1 MADNFDKVVK
11 ALLENNKSQAETT
24 DAVDKLNKTMADH
37 FTFLKRQM
45 KDQEEDKREKGK
57 DKRKTQALPKNL
69 KDLNKQLGI
78 GAIGGVGGILLP
90 LTAGLASL
98 QIAMEGLRGWELKAI
113 GKLKVFKTFGDIAQT
128 GAIAIKNNLLRLVF
142 GIGPKGLLLAGQGKN
157 GNLTKVM
164 TVDEA
169 VQRRINSVRTS
180 FLNMF
185 GIGADGRPTQDPS
198 RGLKQSFSGTV
209 ITKATSAIGTL
220 LSPIADVSKAITGY
234 MSGGGKALF
243 TWIGT
248 LAKGSVGWLGVIG
261 KILKP
266 IGFIFSIKA
275 AYDDFVNSDKTSLLE
290 KSTDAIGAFF
300 GDFIGAPIEL
310 LKDLLSGAFKLI
322 GWNDEA
328 KALDNID
335 LQKGITEAFKA
346 VLDIP
351 RELFNWVGTLFSDPA
366 KAGKMAWD
374 TLLAGLGLV
383 AGAYSTLVDLILW
396 PVNKLFSWIGDLLG
410 WKDPDSDID
419 IRATVTGWATD
430 FFSWLTDF
438 LPDVSQIAKDITS
451 AITNFLPDWLKK
463 SMGLMPEDTSDY
475 IQRLRD
481 SKVSLTKT
489 IGLADTDGSGAVSK
503 SEFAAYVQRAGPGSG
518 YNLEAMITS
527 LAVKNAELLKLTGGG
542 NNPQTVIINN
552 TDNSSKGNT
561 GSHGKAPN
569 FFDRGSIGMSSVDTR
584 YDRKYMGM
592 RNFGLSLGGGGK

>member
-45 KDQEEDKREKGK
+45 KDQEEDKKEKGK
-57 DKRKTQALPKNL
+57 DTRKAQALPKNL
-69 KDLNKQLGI
+69 KDLNKQLGL
-78 GAIGGVGGILLP
+78 GAIGGLSGILLP

-98 QIAMEGLRGWELKAI
+98 GLAMEGLRGWELKAI
-113 GKLKVFKTFGDIAQT
+113 KNLKVLDTFGDIAQK

-142 GIGPKGLLLAGQGKN
+142 GIGPGGLLLPGQGKK
-157 GNLTKVM
+157 GDLTKVM
-164 TVDEA
+164 TVNEA
-169 VQRRINSVRTS
+169 VQRRIDSVRTS

-185 GIGADGRPTQDPS
+185 GIGADGKAIQDPS
-198 RGLKQSFSGTV
+198 KGFKKSFSGSI

-220 LSPIADVSKAITGY
+220 LSPIADVSTAITGY
-234 MSGGGKALF
+234 MSGGGKTLF

-248 LAKGSVGWLGVIG
+248 LAKGSAGWLSVIG

-275 AYDDFVNSDKTSLLE
+275 AYDDFVTSDKTSLLE

-328 KALDNID
+328 KTLDSID

-374 TLLAGLGLV
+374 TFLAGLGLAV
-383 AGAYSTLVDLILW
+383 GAYSTLVDLILW

-419 IRATVTGWATD
+419 IRATVTGWVTD
-430 FFSWLTDF
+430 FWNWLTGF
-438 LPDVSQIAKDITS
+438 LPDISKMASDLTASITS
-451 AITNFLPDWLKK
+451 LLPEWLKK
-463 SMGLMPEDTSDY
+463 SLGLVPPDADAEAIARATREQNIIGRILEDDTNKDG
-475 IQRLRD
+475 II
-481 SKVSLTKT
+481 TKEEFLKAKD
-489 IGLADTDGSGAVSK
+489 GLG
-503 SEFAAYVQRAGPGSG
+503 
-518 YNLEAMITS
+518 
-527 LAVKNAELLKLTGGG
+527 LTGALNALDTLRG
-542 NNPQTVIINN
+542 NELSSLNEILKGSRYNVMINN
-552 TDNSSKGNT
+552 IDQSQNNSTSTSGGKTPMLSGDGMGATDS
-561 GSHGKAPN
+561 
-569 FFDRGSIGMSSVDTR
+569 R
-584 YDRKYMGM
+584 YDKKYMGM
-592 RNFGLSLGGGGK
+592 MGFGVAPGQVHQ

>member
-45 KDQEEDKREKGK
+45 KDQEEDKKEKGK
-57 DKRKTQALPKNL
+57 DTRKAQALPKNL
-69 KDLNKQLGI
+69 KDLNKQLGL
-78 GAIGGVGGILLP
+78 GAIGGLSGILLP

-98 QIAMEGLRGWELKAI
+98 GLAMEGLRGWELKAI
-113 GKLKVFKTFGDIAQT
+113 KNLKVLDTFGDIAQK

-142 GIGPKGLLLAGQGKN
+142 GIGPGGLLLPGQGKK
-157 GNLTKVM
+157 GDLTKVM
-164 TVDEA
+164 TVNEA
-169 VQRRINSVRTS
+169 VQRRIDSVRTS

-185 GIGADGRPTQDPS
+185 GIGADGKAIQDPS
-198 RGLKQSFSGTV
+198 KGFKKSFSGSI

-220 LSPIADVSKAITGY
+220 LSPIADVSTAITGY
-234 MSGGGKALF
+234 MSGGGKTLF

-248 LAKGSVGWLGVIG
+248 LAKGSAGWLSVIG

-275 AYDDFVNSDKTSLLE
+275 AYDDFVTSDKTSLLE

-328 KALDNID
+328 KTLDSID

-374 TLLAGLGLV
+374 TFLAGLGLAV
-383 AGAYSTLVDLILW
+383 GAYSTLVDLILW

-419 IRATVTGWATD
+419 IRATVTGWVTD
-430 FFSWLTDF
+430 FWNWLTGF
-438 LPDVSQIAKDITS
+438 LPDISKMASDLTASITS
-451 AITNFLPDWLKK
+451 LLPEWLKK
-463 SMGLMPEDTSDY
+463 SLGLVPPDADAEAIARATREQNIIGRILEDDTNKDG
-475 IQRLRD
+475 II
-481 SKVSLTKT
+481 TKEEFLKAKD
-489 IGLADTDGSGAVSK
+489 GLG
-503 SEFAAYVQRAGPGSG
+503 
-518 YNLEAMITS
+518 
-527 LAVKNAELLKLTGGG
+527 LTGALNALDTLRG
-542 NNPQTVIINN
+542 NELSSLNEILKGSRYNVMINN
-552 TDNSSKGNT
+552 IDQSQNNSTSTSGGKTPMLSGDGMGATDS
-561 GSHGKAPN
+561 
-569 FFDRGSIGMSSVDTR
+569 R
-584 YDRKYMGM
+584 YDKKYMGM
-592 RNFGLSLGGGGK
+592 MGFGVAPGQVL

>member
-11 ALLENNKSQAETT
+11 ALLENNKSQTQTT

-45 KDQEEDKREKGK
+45 KDQEEDKKEKGK
-57 DKRKTQALPKNL
+57 DTRKAQALPKNL
-69 KDLNKQLGI
+69 KDLNKQLGL
-78 GAIGGVGGILLP
+78 GAIGGLSGILLP

-98 QIAMEGLRGWELKAI
+98 GLAMEGLRGWELKAI
-113 GKLKVFKTFGDIAQT
+113 KNLKVLDTFGDIAQK

-142 GIGPKGLLLAGQGKN
+142 GIGPGGLLLPGQGKK
-157 GNLTKVM
+157 GDLTKVM
-164 TVDEA
+164 TVNEA
-169 VQRRINSVRTS
+169 VQRRIDSVRTS

-185 GIGADGRPTQDPS
+185 GIGADGKAIQDPS
-198 RGLKQSFSGTV
+198 KGFKKSFSGSI
-209 ITKATSAIGTL
+209 ITKATSAIDTL
-220 LSPIADVSKAITGY
+220 LSPIADVSTAITGY
-234 MSGGGKALF
+234 MSGGGKTLF

-248 LAKGSVGWLGVIG
+248 LAKGSAGWLSVIG

-275 AYDDFVNSDKTSLLE
+275 AYDDFVTSDKTSLLE

-328 KALDNID
+328 KTLDSID

-374 TLLAGLGLV
+374 TFLAGLGLAV
-383 AGAYSTLVDLILW
+383 GAYSTLVDLILW

-419 IRATVTGWATD
+419 IRATVTGWVTD
-430 FFSWLTDF
+430 FWNWLTGF
-438 LPDVSQIAKDITS
+438 LPDISKMASDLTASITS
-451 AITNFLPDWLKK
+451 LLPEWLKK
-463 SMGLMPEDTSDY
+463 SLGLVPPDADAEAIARATREQNIIGRILEDDTNKDG
-475 IQRLRD
+475 IITKEEFLKAKDGLGLTGALNALDTLRGNEL
-481 SKVSLTKT
+481 SSLNEILKGSQYNVM
-489 IGLADTDGSGAVSK
+489 INNIDQSQNEILKGSGEKTPV
-503 SEFAAYVQRAGPGSG
+503 RSG
-518 YNLEAMITS
+518 
-527 LAVKNAELLKLTGGG
+527 
-542 NNPQTVIINN
+542 
-552 TDNSSKGNT
+552 D
-561 GSHGKAPN
+561 
-569 FFDRGSIGMSSVDTR
+569 GMGAIDSR
-584 YDRKYMGM
+584 YDKKYMGM
-592 RNFGLSLGGGGK
+592 MGFGVAPGQVHQ